1 MIFSCS
7 LIYFCIV
14 IVLLEN
20 LRVFLGTDKKKI
32 IERLKYEV
40 LALLTAQED
49 DVATTL
55 LMLPFAFQDFEVMRL
70 TYYSYFYN
78 YLLQRIYLIPHYN
91 YIDNWYCYCSHKKHS
106 RHVKRV
112 YRIRIM
118 SSYMMRYDIIL
129 KDFFNVKC
137 FVV

>member
-1 MIFSCS
+1 MIFFCS
-7 LIYFCIV
+7 LIYFYI
-14 IVLLEN
+14 IIFLLEN

-70 TYYSYFYN
+70 TNLLLILLELLTPTNMFDT
-78 YLLQRIYLIPHYN
+78 LLQLY
-91 YIDNWYCYCSHKKHS
+91 
-106 RHVKRV
+106 
-112 YRIRIM
+112 
-118 SSYMMRYDIIL
+118 
-129 KDFFNVKC
+129 
-137 FVV
+137 